1 MEALWVWPSVLV
13 FLWLLLGEPW
23 MAERRKQRTQ
33 ERIRRFH
40 RDVDLAIIAG
50 MYGRCGLERV
60 LINDLKQLVAKR
72 ALDEGRPTR
81 EILELMR

>member
-1 MEALWVWPSVLV
+1 MEALWVWPAVLV
-13 FLWLLLGEPW
+13 FLWLMLGEPW

-40 RDVDLAIIAG
+40 RDVDLALVAG
-50 MYGRCGLERV
+50 MQGRRGLERV
-60 LINDLKQLVAKR
+60 LINDLKQLIAKR
-72 ALDEGRPTR
+72 ALDEGRPIG